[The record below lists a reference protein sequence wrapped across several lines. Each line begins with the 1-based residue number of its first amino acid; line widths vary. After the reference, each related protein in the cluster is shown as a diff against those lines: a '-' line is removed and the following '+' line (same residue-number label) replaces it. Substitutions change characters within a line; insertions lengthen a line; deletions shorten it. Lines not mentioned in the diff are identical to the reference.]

1 MPVTRLAWGVR
12 YFFRQEVNA
21 IATEQIDTVIGR
33 LARDKAFRMKY
44 CQDPDRAL
52 EAHLS
57 PEEIRAIKTGDGH
70 RLDLLGAGESWD
82 AFTREMCGQN
92 PAD

>member
-1 MPVTRLAWGVR
+1 MATVQLACGVG
-12 YFFRQEVNA
+12 YFVRQEVNA
-21 IATEQIDTVIGR
+21 IATERIDTVIGR

-52 EAHLS
+52 ESHLS

-70 RLDLLGAGESWD
+70 RLSLLGAGESWE